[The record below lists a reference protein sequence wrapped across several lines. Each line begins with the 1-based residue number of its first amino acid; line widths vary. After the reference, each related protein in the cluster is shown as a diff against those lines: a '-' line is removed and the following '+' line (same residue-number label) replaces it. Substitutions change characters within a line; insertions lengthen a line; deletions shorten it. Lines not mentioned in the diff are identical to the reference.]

1 MGDLSTPNSVQK
13 LQTALHAKAK
23 AEPGYRFY
31 ALYDKIS
38 REDILAHAYA
48 QCRSNKGAPG
58 VDRQDFEAVEAY
70 GVERWLGELAL
81 ALRQETYRPDPIR
94 RVYIPKANG
103 KLRPL
108 GISTLRDRV
117 CMTAA
122 MLVLEPIFE
131 ADLPS
136 ELYAYRPGRNAQQA
150 VVEVE
155 ELLFRG
161 HPEVVDADPADYF
174 GSIPHAEL
182 LKSVARRIVDRRVL
196 HLIRMWLDCPVEETD
211 DRGRKT
217 RTTEARDK
225 RRGIPQGSPLSPLL
239 ANLYMRRFVLGWKK
253 LGLERSLGSRLVT
266 YADDLVILC
275 RKGKAAEALQRL
287 REIMGKLKLTVNE
300 EKTRI
305 CTVPE
310 GEFDF
315 LGYTFGRMYSAR
327 TGQARIGYR
336 PSKKSI
342 QRAVEKIRALTGR
355 SGTWQETTTL
365 VGKVNHTP
373 RGWANYFSVGAFSKA
388 YRALDAYAAVRLRRW
403 LRFKHNVRRRKGGSY
418 PLSHLYGH
426 FGLVRLGRLGHDVP
440 ERLLLPSRT
449 ASDSMVWAGS
459 NRSSSSQR
467 RASRNALMKPSR
479 AFVRMAR
486 SR

>member
-1 MGDLSTPNSVQK
+1 LGNLATPKSVQK

-23 AEPGYRFY
+23 AEADYRFY

-38 REDILAHAYA
+38 RDDILAHAYA

-58 VDRQDFEAVEAY
+58 VDCQDFADIEAY

-81 ALRQETYRPDPIR
+81 ALRQETYRPEPIR
-94 RVYIPKANG
+94 RVFIPKANG
-103 KLRPL
+103 KFRPL
-108 GISTLRDRV
+108 GISTVRDRV

-131 ADLPS
+131 ADLPP
-136 ELYAYRPGRNAQQA
+136 EIYAYRAGRNAQQA

-161 HPEVVDADPADYF
+161 HPDVVDADLADYF
-174 GSIPHAEL
+174 GSIPHTDL

-196 HLIRMWLDCPVEETD
+196 HLIKMWLDCPVEETD
-211 DRGRKT
+211 QRGRKK
-217 RTTEARDK
+217 RTTEARDN

-253 LGLERSLGSRLVT
+253 LGLEQSLGTRLVT

-275 RKGKAAEALQRL
+275 RRGSAETALHYL

-305 CTVPE
+305 CKVPE

-315 LGYTFGRMYSAR
+315 LGYTFGRMYSPTTGKAR
-327 TGQARIGYR
+327 LGHR

-342 QRAVEKIRALTGR
+342 KRMVERVHALTDRVR
-355 SGTWQETTTL
+355 SWQETTEL
-365 VGKVNHTP
+365 VGMLNRAL
-373 RGWANYFSVGAFSKA
+373 RGWANYFSVGTTSKA
-388 YRALDAYAAVRLRRW
+388 YRALDNYTAVRLRRW
-403 LRFKHNVRRRKGGSY
+403 LRSKHKVRRRKGGSY

-426 FGLVRLGRLGHDVP
+426 FQLVRLTQLGRG
-440 ERLLLPSRT
+440 PSWVK
-449 ASDSMVWAGS
+449 A
-459 NRSSSSQR
+459 
-467 RASRNALMKPSR
+467 
-479 AFVRMAR
+479 
-486 SR
+486 

>member
-1 MGDLSTPNSVQK
+1 M
-13 LQTALHAKAK
+13 ALHAKAK
-23 AEPGYRFY
+23 AEAGYRFY

-48 QCRSNKGAPG
+48 QCRSNRGAPG
-58 VDRQDFEAVEAY
+58 VDGQDFADIEEY

-81 ALRQETYRPDPIR
+81 ALREETYRPDPIR

-108 GISTLRDRV
+108 GISTLQDRV

-122 MLVLEPIFE
+122 MLVLEPVFE
-131 ADLPS
+131 ADLPP
-136 ELYAYRPGRNAQQA
+136 EQYAYRPGRNAQQA
-150 VVEVE
+150 VAEVG

-161 HPEVVDADPADYF
+161 LPEVVDADLADYF
-174 GSIPHAEL
+174 GSIPHAGL
-182 LKSVARRIVDRRVL
+182 MQSVARRIVDRRVL
-196 HLIRMWLDCPVEETD
+196 HLIKMWLECSVEETD

-217 RTTEARDK
+217 RTTESRDN
-225 RRGIPQGSPLSPLL
+225 RRGIPQGSPISPLL

-253 LGLERSLGSRLVT
+253 LGLERSLGSRIVT

-275 RKGKAAEALQRL
+275 KKGKAEEALIRL

-315 LGYTFGRMYSAR
+315 LGYTFGRMYSPK
-327 TGQARIGYR
+327 TGKAYLGYR

-342 QRAVEKIRALTGR
+342 KRMVEKIHALTDR
-355 SGTWQETTTL
+355 KWTWQETTEL
-365 VGKVNHTP
+365 VGKLNRTL
-373 RGWANYFSVGAFSKA
+373 RGWANYFQIGTVTKA
-388 YRALDAYAAVRLRRW
+388 YRVLDNYTAVRLRRW
-403 LRFKHNVRRRKGGSY
+403 LRSKHKVRRSKGGTY

-426 FGLVRLGRLGHDVP
+426 FGLVRLAARGR
-440 ERLLLPSRT
+440 EQS
-449 ASDSMVWAGS
+449 WAK
-459 NRSSSSQR
+459 
-467 RASRNALMKPSR
+467 A
-479 AFVRMAR
+479 
-486 SR
+486 

>member
-1 MGDLSTPNSVQK
+1 MGNLATPKSVQK

-23 AEPGYRFY
+23 AEAGYRFY

-38 REDILAHAYA
+38 RDDILAHAYA

-58 VDRQDFEAVEAY
+58 VDCQGFADIEAY

-81 ALRQETYRPDPIR
+81 ALRQATYRPEPIR
-94 RVYIPKANG
+94 RVFIPKANG

-108 GISTLRDRV
+108 GISTVRDRV

-131 ADLPS
+131 ADLPP
-136 ELYAYRPGRNAQQA
+136 EIYAYRAGRNAQQA

-161 HPEVVDADPADYF
+161 HPDVVDADLADYF
-174 GSIPHAEL
+174 GSIPHTDL

-196 HLIRMWLDCPVEETD
+196 HLIKMWLDCPVEETD
-211 DRGRKT
+211 QRGRKK
-217 RTTEARDK
+217 RTTEARDN

-253 LGLERSLGSRLVT
+253 LGLEQSLGTRLVI

-275 RKGKAAEALQRL
+275 RRGSAETALHHL

-305 CTVPE
+305 CKVPE

-315 LGYTFGRMYSAR
+315 LGYTFGRMYSPT
-327 TGQARIGYR
+327 TGQARLGYR

-342 QRAVEKIRALTGR
+342 KRMVERAHALTDRAR
-355 SGTWQETTTL
+355 SWQETTEL
-365 VGKVNHTP
+365 VGMLNRAL
-373 RGWANYFSVGAFSKA
+373 RGWANYFSVGTTSKA
-388 YRALDAYAAVRLRRW
+388 YRALDNYTAVRLRNVSTT
-403 LRFKHNVRRRKGGSY
+403 LRQPAFEFKLGFSA
-418 PLSHLYGH
+418 
-426 FGLVRLGRLGHDVP
+426 FGL
-440 ERLLLPSRT
+440 
-449 ASDSMVWAGS
+449 AG
-459 NRSSSSQR
+459 
-467 RASRNALMKPSR
+467 
-479 AFVRMAR
+479 
-486 SR
+486 

>member
-1 MGDLSTPNSVQK
+1 M
-13 LQTALHAKAK
+13 ALHAKAK
-23 AEPGYRFY
+23 AEAGYRFY

-38 REDILAHAYA
+38 REDVLAHAYA

-58 VDRQDFEAVEAY
+58 VDGQTFADVEAY

-81 ALRQETYRPDPIR
+81 ALRQETYQPELIR
-94 RVYIPKANG
+94 RVFIAKANG

-131 ADLPS
+131 ADLPP
-136 ELYAYRPGRNAQQA
+136 EQYAYRPGRNAQQA
-150 VVEVE
+150 VVEVQG
-155 ELLFRG
+155 LLFRG
-161 HPEVVDADPADYF
+161 HTEVVDADLADYF

-196 HLIRMWLDCPVEETD
+196 HLIKMWLVCPVEETD

-217 RTTEARDK
+217 RTTEAKDK
-225 RRGIPQGSPLSPLL
+225 RCGIPQGSPISPLL

-253 LGLERSLGSRLVT
+253 LGLERSLSSRIVT

-275 RKGKAAEALQRL
+275 RKGKAEEALQRL

-300 EKTRI
+300 EKTRL
-305 CTVPE
+305 CRVPE
-310 GEFDF
+310 GEFNF

-327 TGQARIGYR
+327 TGKAYLGYR

-342 QRAVEKIRALTGR
+342 KRMVENVHALTVRSGSWQDTTELVEKLNR
-355 SGTWQETTTL
+355 TL
-365 VGKVNHTP
+365 
-373 RGWANYFSVGAFSKA
+373 RGWANYFEVGTVNKA
-388 YRALDAYAAVRLRRW
+388 YRAIDNYTAVRLRRW
-403 LRFKHNVRRRKGGSY
+403 LRFKHKVRRRKGGTY

-426 FGLVRLGRLGHDVP
+426 FGLVRLCRLGHDVP
-440 ERLLLPSRT
+440 WVK
-449 ASDSMVWAGS
+449 A
-459 NRSSSSQR
+459 
-467 RASRNALMKPSR
+467 
-479 AFVRMAR
+479 
-486 SR
+486 

>member
-1 MGDLSTPNSVQK
+1 LGNLTTPESVQK
-13 LQTALHAKAK
+13 LQKALNAKAK
-23 AEPGYRFY
+23 AEAGYRFY

-38 REDILAHAYA
+38 RGDILAHAYA

-58 VDRQDFEAVEAY
+58 VDGQDFADVEAY

-81 ALRQETYRPDPIR
+81 ALRDESYSPDPIR

-122 MLVLEPIFE
+122 MLVLEPVFE
-131 ADLPS
+131 ADLPP
-136 ELYAYRPGRNAQQA
+136 EQYAYRRGRNAQQA
-150 VVEVE
+150 VAEVG
-155 ELLFRG
+155 ELLFRS
-161 HPEVVDADPADYF
+161 HPEVVDADLADYF
-174 GSIPHAEL
+174 GSIPHADL

-196 HLIRMWLDCPVEETD
+196 HLIKMWLDCPVEETD
-211 DRGRKT
+211 KRGRKT

-225 RRGIPQGSPLSPLL
+225 RRGIPQGSPISPLL

-253 LGLERSLGSRLVT
+253 LGLEQSLGSRIVT

-275 RKGKAAEALQRL
+275 RKGRAGEALQWL

-305 CTVPE
+305 CKVPE

-315 LGYTFGRMYSAR
+315 LGYTFGRMYSPK
-327 TGQARIGYR
+327 TGQAYLGQR
-336 PSKKSI
+336 PSRKSI
-342 QRAVEKIRALTGR
+342 KRMVEKIHALTDR
-355 SGTWQETTTL
+355 AGTWQETTEFVDKLNRTL
-365 VGKVNHTP
+365 
-373 RGWANYFSVGAFSKA
+373 RGWANYFQVGTVTKA
-388 YRALDAYAAVRLRRW
+388 YRALDNYMAVRLRRW
-403 LRFKHNVRRRKGGSY
+403 LRSKHKVRRRKGGTY

-426 FGLVRLGRLGHDVP
+426 FGLVRLTARGREQPWVK
-440 ERLLLPSRT
+440 
-449 ASDSMVWAGS
+449 A
-459 NRSSSSQR
+459 
-467 RASRNALMKPSR
+467 
-479 AFVRMAR
+479 
-486 SR
+486 